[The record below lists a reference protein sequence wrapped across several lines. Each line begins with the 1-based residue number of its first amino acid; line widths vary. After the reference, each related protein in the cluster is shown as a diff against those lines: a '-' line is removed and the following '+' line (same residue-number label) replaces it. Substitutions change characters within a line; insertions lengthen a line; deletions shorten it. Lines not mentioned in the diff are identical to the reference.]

1 MTRVT
6 ILADTETITA
16 CHVCR
21 YSVNHSNVHFI
32 IESTAQSDTSN
43 FPR

>member
-1 MTRVT
+1 MF
-6 ILADTETITA
+6 
-16 CHVCR
+16 CR

-32 IESTAQSDTSN
+32 IVLMAQSGTSS